1 MKDDVFGKLHIT
13 LADGVYVDTLNIMP
27 RLQNQIRSL
36 AAFDNPVYYKN
47 KRLGYSNYYNFS
59 SVYMG
64 KDKDGYIVLPRGLLD
79 KLTFACDK
87 SSIPYDISDQREK
100 GKPIRVS
107 FNGDLRLQQSLAAE
121 QLLAF
126 DNGVLS
132 AATAFG
138 KTVVCSYLIAKR
150 KVNTLIL
157 LQNKELQQQLLDCMV
172 DMLIKSRE
180 EWEKLRNDTIKSV
193 IKHHTS
199 SEAKRKSEIKDQ
211 KYAPFREYFKQIQ
224 QEKYESAL
232 LNGSK
237 LTANSFVDW
246 FLENKANDIQI
257 PYIEQNQKNKLR
269 QLAQANN
276 REFKK
281 LLHDKA

>member
-1 MKDDVFGKLHIT
+1 MDYKEIIPLRTLREFDANCLH
-13 LADGVYVDTLNIMP
+13 N
-27 RLQNQIRSL
+27 
-36 AAFDNPVYYKN
+36 
-47 KRLGYSNYYNFS
+47 
-59 SVYMG
+59 
-64 KDKDGYIVLPRGLLD
+64 
-79 KLTFACDK
+79 
-87 SSIPYDISDQREK
+87 E
-100 GKPIRVS
+100 
-107 FNGDLRLQQSLAAE
+107 
-121 QLLAF
+121 
-126 DNGVLS
+126 
-132 AATAFG
+132 
-138 KTVVCSYLIAKR
+138 YLY
-150 KVNTLIL
+150 
-157 LQNKELQQQLLDCMV
+157 QNKELQQQLLDCMV

-193 IKHHTS
+193 IKDYTS

-224 QEKYESAL
+224 QERYEFAL